1 MQLIAKDFM
10 VVVGAVAFA
19 APVLIVVVVVVCTV
33 SAAVA
38 GDNAK
43 HTATQAIAT

>member
-10 VVVGAVAFA
+10 VVVGAVALA
-19 APVLIVVVVVVCTV
+19 APVLIIVVVVCTV